1 MHASRSARA
10 PPLIV
15 RFAAFGD
22 VVLITTMIEV
32 LYRRY
37 GAAVD
42 LLSSGAW
49 TRAIL
54 ADDPRVGQIQLVTS
68 RKTPYALRPSQWQAV
83 RWMRRRGIGPVYL
96 CDPEPKALWLVER
109 AGVPRDWVV
118 RAHDFP
124 APQPIHWTEWW
135 LEIGM
140 LTPAA
145 LPPVAPTLAAAQ
157 IDAVPRLY
165 VGEAARADCQR
176 WLAERGWQDGPLVL
190 IQAGNKRTLKR
201 GRWVGTSDAKYWPAQ
216 RWGELA
222 RGVLAALPTARI
234 FLTGAPVEHAVVE
247 AIRLAA
253 ASARVHNL
261 ATDMT
266 VPRLLALLECA
277 DSMISVDTG
286 PAHAAAA
293 LDCPLTVLF
302 ANADQ
307 RWWRPRSR
315 LGRVS
320 VLGGRRGTGQPP
332 ARHRGGAGPGGLE
345 RAGRAHRAASAPD
358 CLKQGSRA
366 GFCASHAAAHR
377 RAVPKR

>member
-1 MHASRSARA
+1 MPETDSARA

-37 GAAVD
+37 GSRVD

-54 ADDPRVGQIQLVTS
+54 ADDPRVGRIQLVTS
-68 RKTPYALRPSQWQAV
+68 RKTPYPLRPSQWQAV
-83 RWMRRRGIGPVYL
+83 RWMRARGPGPVYQ
-96 CDPEPKALWLVER
+96 CDPEPKAQWLVEH
-109 AGVPRDWVV
+109 AGIPREWIV

-124 APQPIHWTEWW
+124 APRPMHWTEWW
-135 LEIGM
+135 LAIAM
-140 LTPAA
+140 LTPPALQA
-145 LPPVAPTLAAAQ
+145 LPSVLDQAQ

-165 VGEAARADCQR
+165 VGAKAREDCQR
-176 WLAERGWQDGPLVL
+176 WLAERGWGDGALVL

-201 GRWVGTSDAKYWPAQ
+201 GRRIGTSDAKYWPPQ
-216 RWGELA
+216 RWGALA
-222 RGVLAALPTARI
+222 RGVLEALPGARVL
-234 FLTGAPVEHAVVE
+234 LTGAPVEHAVVE
-247 AIRLAA
+247 SIRRAA
-253 ASARVHNL
+253 DSPRVHNP

-266 VPRLLALLECA
+266 VPRLLALLERA

-293 LDCPLTVLF
+293 LDCPLTVMF

-315 LGRVS
+315 LGRVG
-320 VLGGRRGTGQPP
+320 VLGGSAGEASRLLDIQVSEVLEAWSALGGRPPRP
-332 ARHRGGAGPGGLE
+332 ARPIA
-345 RAGRAHRAASAPD
+345 
-358 CLKQGSRA
+358 
-366 GFCASHAAAHR
+366 
-377 RAVPKR
+377 

>member
-1 MHASRSARA
+1 VDAEAASNA

-37 GAAVD
+37 GTPVD
-42 LLSSGAW
+42 LLSSGSW

-54 ADDPRVGQIQLVTS
+54 ADDPRVRHIQLVTS
-68 RKTPYALRPSQWQAV
+68 RKTPYPLRPSQWQAV
-83 RWMRRRGIGPVYL
+83 RWMRRRGRGAVYQ
-96 CDPEPKALWLVER
+96 CDPEPKAQWLVEH
-109 AGVPRDWVV
+109 AGVPRDWIV

-124 APQPIHWTEWW
+124 APQPMHWTEWW
-135 LEIGM
+135 FAIGM
-140 LTPAA
+140 RTPPALAGKVPVPDAA
-145 LPPVAPTLAAAQ
+145 D

-165 VGEAARADCQR
+165 VGAAARADCQQ
-176 WLAERGWQDGPLVL
+176 WLAARGWQSDPLVL

-201 GRWVGTSDAKYWPAQ
+201 GRMAGAGDNKYWPPQ
-216 RWGELA
+216 RWAELA
-222 RGVLAALPTARI
+222 RGVLRQQPTARVL
-234 FLTGAPVEHAVVE
+234 LTGAPVEHAVVE

-253 ASARVHNL
+253 GSPRVHNL

-266 VPRLLALLECA
+266 VPRLLALLERA
-277 DSMISVDTG
+277 HSMISVDTG

-315 LGRVS
+315 LGHVA
-320 VLGGRRGTGQPP
+320 VLGGAAGPDSRLIDIEVP
-332 ARHRGGAGPGGLE
+332 AVLAAWSALGGRGGSW
-345 RAGRAHRAASAPD
+345 AAPQLIA
-358 CLKQGSRA
+358 
-366 GFCASHAAAHR
+366 
-377 RAVPKR
+377 

>member
-1 MHASRSARA
+1 MSTGVTKGA

-22 VVLITTMIEV
+22 VVLITTLIEV

-37 GAAVD
+37 GMPVD

-54 ADDPRVGQIQLVTS
+54 ANDPRVRHVQLVTS
-68 RKTPYALRPSQWQAV
+68 RKTPYPLRPSQWQAV
-83 RWMRRRGIGPVYL
+83 RWLRRRGRGPVYQ
-96 CDPEPKALWLVER
+96 CDPEPKAQWLVEH
-109 AGVPRDWVV
+109 AGVPRDWII

-124 APQPIHWTEWW
+124 APQPMHWTEWW
-135 LEIGM
+135 YAIGL
-140 LTPAA
+140 LTPPA
-145 LPPVAPTLAAAQ
+145 LAPVAPAPVRAP

-165 VGEAARADCQR
+165 VGEVARADCRQ
-176 WLAERGWQDGPLVL
+176 WLTARGWQGDPLVL

-201 GRWVGTSDAKYWPAQ
+201 GRMAGAGDAKYWPPQ
-216 RWGELA
+216 RWAELV
-222 RGVLAALPTARI
+222 RGVLAIAPGARVL
-234 FLTGAPVEHAVVE
+234 LTGAPVEHAVVE

-253 ASARVHNL
+253 DSPRVHNL

-266 VPRLLALLECA
+266 VPRLLALIERA
-277 DSMISVDTG
+277 HSMISVDTG

-293 LDCPLTVLF
+293 LDCPVTVLF

-315 LGRVS
+315 LGRVA
-320 VLGGRRGTGQPP
+320 VLGG
-332 ARHRGGAGPGGLE
+332 AAG
-345 RAGRAHRAASAPD
+345 AASRLLDIEVPAV
-358 CLKQGSRA
+358 LGAWRA
-366 GFCASHAAAHR
+366 LGARPGPAQPFA
-377 RAVPKR
+377 